1 MTPQAEL
8 TMLEAIYS
16 NMLTSGLQRYEIDR
30 RQGQYIDFKTLC
42 LRIEQLRAQV
52 QRASTGAFTVSQF
65 RNGDR

>member
-8 TMLEAIYS
+8 TMLETVYT

-30 RQGQYIDFKTLC
+30 RLGQYIDFKTLC
-42 LRIEQLRAQV
+42 IRIEQLRAQV
-52 QRASTGAFTVSQF
+52 QRASTGAFTAAQF